1 MKVCDIP
8 YQRCDIQDVKKA
20 YELCIN
26 SINNA
31 KSADDVLAARK
42 QLLSVTEELNTES
55 ALSYMRWSCNTKTNS
70 TRRRKNTT
78 SKTRPCCRVC
88 KLRICKR

>member
-42 QLLSVTEELNTES
+42 QLLSVTEELNT
-55 ALSYMRWSCNTKTNS
+55 
-70 TRRRKNTT
+70 
-78 SKTRPCCRVC
+78 
-88 KLRICKR
+88 